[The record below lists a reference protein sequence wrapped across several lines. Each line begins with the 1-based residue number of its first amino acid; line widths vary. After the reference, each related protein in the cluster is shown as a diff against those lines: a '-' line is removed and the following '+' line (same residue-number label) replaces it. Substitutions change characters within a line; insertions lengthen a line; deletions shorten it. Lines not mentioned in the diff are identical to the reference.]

1 MKNSVDYK
9 SRFRILKGGKISLV
23 VSALLVG
30 SIISVSEAV
39 EISTAVTTTQSHDT
53 TTTDID
59 ITSTGSITIIDDT
72 EFAVTA
78 SPSKIGASHFISNAG
93 TIEIQRANYV
103 TAIGLYAY
111 NKGTITNSG
120 TITATSTSDE
130 ATGIFTYQNNST
142 LENTGIITVDAYTYA
157 YGLKSIYNDYGSITN
172 TGTISVT
179 SEKNKAIGIDNLYN
193 QSYSTI
199 TNAGTISIT
208 SEEDYA
214 TGINNQGNVMY
225 STIENTGNITV
236 SAQMGATGIR
246 SGNNYESSIINSGTI
261 NVSGDVARGIEVV
274 DLEYFSSI
282 TNDGTIS
289 TTGTT
294 HAMGIT
300 VVNLDYYSSITNNG
314 TIRSTINGEAS
325 HDAFSIGVQNGDFT
339 SNVLNDT
346 NGKLY
351 GNIYI
356 QNAYFTNN
364 GLISLP
370 YNATG
375 SDNAFIN
382 DFIQTQTGTLQIGL
396 FTDGSTTTHSQLS
409 TNDATFE
416 DGSTIDVNVLS
427 SSTNSELLIG
437 QTLDDIVT
445 ASNSLTLEGTLN
457 ITDNS
462 ALLNFEYVEDGET
475 IDLNVVEGTT
485 ILNSVASGGGNSI
498 TKAAASALET
508 IQNTGTNT
516 AMAPVFTALNK
527 LPTNQAVAK
536 AVESTTPQTTNATVG
551 AAGQISNT
559 ITGIVGQ
566 AQNGN
571 VGGGFNS
578 GDEIFTQKNAWVKP
592 FGSIGKQNNKEGLN
606 GFDLDVYGIG
616 MGIDGEYKPNQTLGV
631 AFFYTAANVDINNI
645 AQKSDL
651 DVFTTLVY
659 GNMPV
664 IDNKTKLLYQLGY
677 AWQKTNGKRTLFTGD
692 TATSDYT
699 SKTASLD
706 LKLLRDYKI
715 NDDLLL
721 QPMISTTYRHFSN
734 PSYSETGAGA
744 LNLDVQK
751 FTSTELILGAG
762 TLVHYKLNDDSK
774 IVGNIN
780 VGYDLHD
787 KQQSVT
793 ASYQGASGVSFDTA
807 GIDNGR
813 WSYDLGVGYEMDIN
827 DFSNI
832 NFSYNRQGQGS
843 DFVNNTI
850 SAKYVLKF

>member
-1 MKNSVDYK
+1 MILGSV
-9 SRFRILKGGKISLV
+9 
-23 VSALLVG
+23 
-30 SIISVSEAV
+30 ISVSEAV
-39 EISTAVTTTQSHDT
+39 EISTALTTTQSHDT

-59 ITSTGSITIIDDT
+59 ITSTGSITIIDGT

-93 TIEIQRANYV
+93 TIEIQRADYV

-179 SEKNKAIGIDNLYN
+179 SEKDKAIGIDNLYN

-199 TNAGTISIT
+199 TNAGTISVT

-294 HAMGIT
+294 HSMGIT
-300 VVNLDYYSSITNNG
+300 VLNLDYHSSITNNG

-437 QTLDDIVT
+437 QKLDDIVT

-462 ALLNFEYVEDGET
+462 ALLNFEYVKDGET

-516 AMAPVFTALNK
+516 AMTPAFTALNK
-527 LPTNQAVAK
+527 LPTNEAVAK
-536 AVESTTPQTTNATVG
+536 AVESTTPQGTSAAFG

-566 AQNGN
+566 MQNGN

-578 GDEIFTQKNAWVKP
+578 GDEMFSDKHAWVKP
-592 FGSIGKQNNKEGLN
+592 FGSIGAQNDKDGLN
-606 GFDLDVYGIG
+606 GFDLDAYGIG
-616 MGIDGEYKPNQTLGV
+616 MGIDGEYKPNQTLGF
-631 AFFYTAANVDINNI
+631 AFFYTAANVDVNNVS
-645 AQKSDL
+645 QKSDL
-651 DVFTTLVY
+651 DVFTTLIY

-677 AWQKTNGKRTLFTGD
+677 ALQKTSGERNLFTGD
-692 TATSDYT
+692 TAKSDYT

-706 LKLLRDYKI
+706 LKLLKDYKI

-721 QPMISTTYRHFSN
+721 QPMISTTYRHFTN

-751 FTSTELILGAG
+751 FTSTELIVGLG
-762 TLVHYKLNDDSK
+762 TLAYYRLSDDSK
-774 IVGNIN
+774 LTGNIN

-793 ASYQGASGVSFDTA
+793 ASYQGATGVSFDTT

-813 WSYDLGVGYEMDIN
+813 WSYNLGIGYEMDIN
-827 DFSNI
+827 DSSNI

-843 DFVNNTI
+843 DFVNNAV